1 MTPRSL
7 KQLYYRLLR
16 VPMWINGRLYRA
28 FRHPDGPIRVH
39 LGPGKHKYLPGW
51 VNLDANFLSARIDL
65 WVNLMDPL
73 PFRGGSVAAIYSHHV
88 IEHLPDRHLPAHFLE
103 MFRVLVPGGGI
114 RVGGPD
120 AGNACAKFVAGEL
133 DWFSTYPVKRRS
145 IGGRFANFIFCDGEH
160 LTALSE
166 SYLRELAE
174 AAGFVAVRHMLPCR
188 QSELVEREVLE
199 FEYEDDFET
208 PHTVI
213 IEARK
218 PG

>member
-1 MTPRSL
+1 
-7 KQLYYRLLR
+7 
-16 VPMWINGRLYRA
+16 MWINGRLYRA
-28 FRHPDGPIRVH
+28 FRHPGGPIRVH

-51 VNLDANFLSARIDL
+51 VNLDANIFTARVDL
-65 WVNLMDPL
+65 WANLMDPL
-73 PFRGGSVAAIYSHHV
+73 PFRCSSVAVIYSHHV
-88 IEHLPDRHLPAHFLE
+88 IEHLPDSYLSTHFRE

-133 DWFSTYPVKRRS
+133 KWFSTYPRERRS
-145 IGGRFANFIFCDGEH
+145 IGGRFANFIFCNGEH

-166 SYLRELAE
+166 SYIRELAE
-174 AAGFVAVRHMLPCR
+174 AAGFVDVRRMLPCR
-188 QSELVEREVLE
+188 QSQLVGLEVLDLE
-199 FEYEDDFET
+199 FEDDFET